1 MAEWLG
7 DTPIFQRTMT
17 DEERRD
23 FALFKTKVK
32 ANESKENDMAKK
44 NAAQTTIDAIA
55 NEEDTTMTENT
66 AANVNTESKENTTMT
81 ITGIPMKARKNGN
94 EYYDR
99 PTDVE
104 RHVAIRKATKLGR
117 TKAIEA
123 TTCIPGESLAN
134 ISKDPAEWEL
144 LGKAAAKFGW
154 TNGVCTVS
162 KALKYHGTPNPE
174 YTGHGWFVEFAT
186 HKSETDGTIAY
197 PMEAF
202 VWATESG
209 LPEFDE
215 EADALRKARKAKTAM
230 NRAKR
235 ALKEANDAAGIKTPR
250 RKATSKKP
258 AAKATI
264 ANDPVPM
271 AAPAKLIHIRLANG
285 VEFDARDAK
294 EAAELKALFE

>member
-1 MAEWLG
+1 MAAEWLG

-44 NAAQTTIDAIA
+44 NEKQTTIDAIA
-55 NEEDTTMTENT
+55 NESKEDTTMTENT
-66 AANVNTESKENTTMT
+66 AAANVNANEKENVVKYNYRED
-81 ITGIPMKARKNGN
+81 KARHA
-94 EYYDR
+94 E
-99 PTDVE
+99 
-104 RHVAIRKATKLGR
+104 IRANAKLGR
-117 TKAIEA
+117 TKAIEV
-123 TTCIPGESLAN
+123 TSCIPGKNAYN
-134 ISKDPAEWEL
+134 MTDDPAEVEL

-154 TNGVCTVS
+154 GNEFCTVS
-162 KALKYHGTPNPE
+162 QAKKFGGELDPE
-174 YTGHGWFVEFAT
+174 YKGHGWLIKYKPYT
-186 HKSETDGTIAY
+186 PKSGKNAGVTTQFETVVY
-197 PMEAF
+197 PKAAF
-202 VWATESG
+202 VWAAGE
-209 LPEFDE
+209 PVFDE
-215 EADALRKARKAKTAM
+215 DADALRKARKAKTAM

-250 RKATSKKP
+250 RSTSRKPKAEVVKD
-258 AAKATI
+258 A
-264 ANDPVPM
+264 PVPA